1 MKHILSSLILVLV
14 VLLTANSYASGKLN
28 FKYEWPYANRD
39 MMAET
44 SKSVVVVELF
54 TSETCA
60 FCPNADQYFQDLI
73 TKTNV
78 IGLSCHVNFFSNKPQ
93 GLALPICTN
102 RQKFYSDRLTGG
114 VKYTP
119 QMIING
125 KLESVGYYYTT
136 IMDQILAEQN
146 TKSVS
151 KLNIQKSA
159 VSSSYEF
166 QLAINPKVNKADI
179 WLALYGDTVTKQIT
193 SGPNRG
199 KTLTYTKPVIA
210 LQKMVTWQ
218 GDARTIRFNPS
229 LRLRPKGA
237 VVMVQT
243 ASGLVAAGEVKF

>member
-1 MKHILSSLILVLV
+1 MKHILSSLILLV
-14 VLLTANSYASGKLN
+14 AALFAFTVNASGKLN

-44 SKSVVVVELF
+44 SNAVVVAELF

-78 IGLSCHVNFFSNKPQ
+78 IGLSCHVNFFSNKAQ
-93 GLALPICTN
+93 GLALPICAS
-102 RQKFYSDRLTGG
+102 RQKLYSDRITGG

-136 IMDQILAEQN
+136 IMDQILAEQK
-146 TKSVS
+146 TQSVS

-179 WLALYGDTVTKQIT
+179 WLALYGDTITKQIT

-199 KTLTYTKPVIA
+199 KTLTYARPVLA
-210 LQKMVTWQ
+210 LQKMATWQ
-218 GDARTIRFNPS
+218 GDARTVRFNPS

-243 ASGLVAAGEVKF
+243 DKGLVAAGEVKF